1 MDHISRVGLFLEVV
15 KHQSFA
21 GAART
26 LGLTGPALSKQVQS
40 LEDQLG
46 VRLLNRTTR
55 QVTLTEEG
63 AIYSERARK
72 ALEDLAEA
80 EQQIQERKANPTGV
94 LRINAPMAFGRH
106 YLTQPIAA
114 FAKKYSD
121 LQMEVDFDDRLVDVI
136 GEGYDVVVRIG
147 AMEDSSLI
155 ARKLA
160 PCPLILCASASYLEQ
175 YGRPKTPKDLS
186 NYPAIIYTRHGNEN
200 RWRYQDSNSKISTT
214 ALKQSFAANNAEM
227 MLEACLQGLGMTIL
241 PIFAV
246 ATYLKSGQ
254 LVEIFPDHRS
264 YPERGLYA
272 TFPQNRHLS
281 IKVRLFVDWLSECSK
296 AFPW

>member
-21 GAART
+21 GAARS
-26 LGLTGPALSKQVQS
+26 LGITGPALSKQVQS
-40 LEDQLG
+40 LEDQLA

-80 EQQIQERKANPTGV
+80 EQQIQERKANPTGT
-94 LRINAPMAFGRH
+94 LKINAPMAFGRH
-106 YLTQPIAA
+106 HLTQSIAA
-114 FAKKYSD
+114 FARQYPD
-121 LQMEVDFDDRLVDVI
+121 LQLEVDFDDRLVDVVS
-136 GEGYDVVVRIG
+136 EGYDVVVRIG

-155 ARKLA
+155 ARKLS
-160 PCPLILCASASYLEQ
+160 PCPLILCASASCIEQ
-175 YGRPKTPKDLS
+175 YGRPETPKNLS
-186 NYPAIIYTRHGNEN
+186 DYPSIIYTRHGYEN
-200 RWRYQDSNSKISTT
+200 RWRYQDKNGKIGTA
-214 ALKQSFAANNAEM
+214 ALKQAFAANNAEM
-227 MLEACLQGLGMTIL
+227 MLEACLQGLGFAIL
-241 PIFAV
+241 PIFTV
-246 ATYLKSGQ
+246 ATHLKSGQ
-254 LVEIFPDHRS
+254 LVEVFSDYKS
-264 YPERGLYA
+264 YPERGIYA

-281 IKVRLFVDWLSECSK
+281 VKVRLFVDWLSESSK